1 MLKRKIISICLSITF
16 IFCLSG
22 CMELEESREQVVM
35 DDATKCLY
43 EETAEGL
50 PEHLTAQL
58 SDKVELDA
66 DIIYPEQFSN
76 YEISE
81 IQLKRHIF
89 QVEDVANVF
98 SKYMNSKWEGEI
110 KESEDLLENGK
121 TVQRLNAKYENGAD
135 CFAKSF
141 CLWFDGNFLEKGSS
155 LIGYDDYL
163 TQQGLEYAT
172 QEDLDFKSV
181 ADAEKDIRS
190 VLDELGIP
198 DVMDT
203 YMEYTATEEGLKKA
217 ASSYGSD
224 LADYL
229 VGLEIENVKVEKND
243 EMYQFVFRQGKHGI
257 AYTGDAVLG
266 EETGSIWSSLCSD
279 INVRYGENGIDRMD
293 VGNIYEYIEDGEK
306 VKILEPGK
314 VLDQFLTD
322 KERDLNVNSV
332 SIKYIA
338 IEYLPYVEDGKQM
351 VFKAVPVWKIAYEEI
366 REGMDSAN
374 TLVAFYNGQTGRKCG
389 I

>member
-1 MLKRKIISICLSITF
+1 M
-16 IFCLSG
+16 
-22 CMELEESREQVVM
+22 
-35 DDATKCLY
+35 
-43 EETAEGL
+43 
-50 PEHLTAQL
+50 
-58 SDKVELDA
+58 
-66 DIIYPEQFSN
+66 
-76 YEISE
+76 
-81 IQLKRHIF
+81 
-89 QVEDVANVF
+89 
-98 SKYMNSKWEGEI
+98 
-110 KESEDLLENGK
+110 
-121 TVQRLNAKYENGAD
+121 
-135 CFAKSF
+135 
-141 CLWFDGNFLEKGSS
+141 
-155 LIGYDDYL
+155 
-163 TQQGLEYAT
+163 
-172 QEDLDFKSV
+172 
-181 ADAEKDIRS
+181 
-190 VLDELGIP
+190 
-198 DVMDT
+198 
-203 YMEYTATEEGLKKA
+203 
-217 ASSYGSD
+217 
-224 LADYL
+224 
-229 VGLEIENVKVEKND
+229 
-243 EMYQFVFRQGKHGI
+243 
-257 AYTGDAVLG
+257 G